1 MTNELE
7 KQFKEQVLHIL
18 YGIIINSNVYSHA
31 LAQELVKLEKIIEVS
46 NNDR

>member
-1 MTNELE
+1 MTNDLE
-7 KQFKEQVLHIL
+7 KQFKEQLLHIL

-31 LAQELVKLEKIIEVS
+31 LAQELVKLEKIIDGV